1 MAIDISKALLID
13 GWCSE
18 TELSWL
24 AQKASEHYL
33 ILEIGSW
40 LGRSTRA
47 LGDNTPGWVWAV
59 DTWQG
64 SEEHQQLLS
73 QKPQDWLY
81 ESFLRNMQGLSN
93 VMPMRMS
100 SLEASLRLEGADGF
114 DMVFID
120 AAHDYQS
127 VKQDIEAWSVLCRP
141 GALLC
146 GHDYNWPEVRKAV
159 DECLPEVAR
168 KRALTRKYAAVDW
181 FSNSSIWSVY
191 LPD

>member
-18 TELSWL
+18 TELTWL
-24 AQKASEHYL
+24 AQKALLHER
-33 ILEIGSW
+33 IVEVGSW
-40 LGRSTRA
+40 MGRSTTVLA
-47 LGDNTPGWVWAV
+47 EHTPGKVWAV
-59 DTWQG
+59 DTWMG
-64 SEEHQQLLS
+64 SEELKHILAD
-73 QKPQDWLY
+73 KPSDWLY
-81 ESFLRNMQGLSN
+81 ESFIKNMGDRAN
-93 VMPMRMS
+93 VVPVRMP
-100 SLEASLRLEGADGF
+100 SLEASRALGDIKF

-120 AAHDYQS
+120 AAHDYES